1 MLNTRSSNRIHALTI
16 DVEDWHTGIPVD
28 EMSVDCCEN
37 RLRGQMDVL
46 LQLLDESGAKGTFF
60 WLGELA
66 EKYPDLVR
74 TVLENGH
81 RIGCHGWFHNF
92 VNRIAPGVL
101 RRDLSNT
108 KNLLQDITGS
118 DVFSHRAPYFSI
130 SMDSLW
136 ILDLLVD
143 LGFRIDS
150 SIFPVRNWRY
160 GIPGFPDEIQQVL
173 TRKGSLWLA
182 PISIR
187 RIARVSI
194 PVSGG
199 AYFRIYPYS
208 FTRSNLRW
216 LEDRGRSGVFYI
228 HPWEIDPG
236 QPRIDFDLRAKLTH
250 YANLSS
256 CIGKLR
262 RLLSEFQF
270 QPLEDIVERLQ
281 EQRKTSGG
289 IGSSDN
295 HHLSVSLHKR
305 NHIGTDYLT
314 GRRCKA
320 QEKCLKQLDITGK
333 VILDIGTRDG
343 ALLERIM
350 QNLNPRTV
358 IGLDVD
364 SKCFSVMNKDD
375 DVLLLQANTESI
387 PLAHNSVD
395 VVTCTSTY
403 KHVWDVRAMLTEC
416 SRTLK
421 PGGFLSLVEVTP
433 FGILVGSLS
442 GRFLQGTVH
451 RSSNISNLCKELAE
465 SGFDV
470 IEKRKFAV
478 PFKAPG
484 LRRIEGF
491 MNGIG
496 LGRLMFYQSILGK
509 VVTPPFHS
517 TSDST

>member
-1 MLNTRSSNRIHALTI
+1 MLNTPSSNRSHALTF
-16 DVEDWHTGIPVD
+16 DVEDWYTGIPVD
-28 EMSVDCCEN
+28 ETSIGCCEN

-92 VNRIAPGVL
+92 ANRIAPGVL
-101 RRDLSNT
+101 ERDLSNT

-130 SMDSLW
+130 SKDSLW
-136 ILDLLVD
+136 ILNLLVD

-160 GIPGFPDEIQQVL
+160 GIPGFPDDIQQVL
-173 TRKGSLWLA
+173 TREGSLWLA

-187 RIARVSI
+187 RIAGLSI

-216 LEDRGRSGVFYI
+216 LEARGRSGVFYL
-228 HPWEIDPG
+228 HPWELDPD
-236 QPRIDFDLRAKLTH
+236 QPRVDFDLRAKLTH

-256 CIGKLR
+256 CIGKFR

-270 QPLEDIVERLQ
+270 QPLEDIVGQRQ
-281 EQRKTSGG
+281 EQRNTPEGVY
-289 IGSSDN
+289 SSDN
-295 HHLSVSLHKR
+295 LHVSISRSKR
-305 NHIGTDYLT
+305 KNTVSDYLFE
-314 GRRCKA
+314 RRGKA
-320 QEKCLKQLDITGK
+320 QISSLLQVDTTGK

-350 QNLNPRTV
+350 QNLNPGAV

-364 SKCFSVMNKDD
+364 SNCLRDMNNDD
-375 DVLLLQANTESI
+375 NILLLQANTESI
-387 PLAHNSVD
+387 PLADNSLDAVI
-395 VVTCTSTY
+395 CTSTY
-403 KHVWDVRAMLTEC
+403 KHVWDVRAMLAEC
-416 SRTLK
+416 FRILK
-421 PGGFLSLVEVTP
+421 PGGFLSFVEVTP

-442 GRFLQGTVH
+442 GCFMRGTVH
-451 RSSNISNLCKELAE
+451 RSSSISKLCREFAE
-465 SGFDV
+465 SGFEV
-470 IEKRKFAV
+470 IEKRKFAI
-478 PFKAPG
+478 PFKVPG
-484 LRRIEGF
+484 LRRIEEF
-491 MNGIG
+491 MNRIG
-496 LGRLMFYQSILGK
+496 LGWLMFYQSILGK
-509 VVTPPFHS
+509 AVKPPFRT